1 MYFKKRLEII
11 SKNAQINVFSIQK
24 SFSNP
29 LLIFARFWLTQG
41 FVVSGYKRTY
51 VLILRQLQHFTFNKI
66 LINHGIHHTI
76 PLYANLFW
84 SDLSCIKS
92 YDAELWRILRRI
104 SRSTYYCRSGSSVE
118 KLWKSGY
125 FARFNMFFISFPS
138 LLYIL
143 HYMFYLLFL
152 YENTSNLVSIIT
164 FRNRNRSGR
173 NWALFHISTRSTR
186 CN

>member
-76 PLYANLFW
+76 PLYANLF
-84 SDLSCIKS
+84 
-92 YDAELWRILRRI
+92 
-104 SRSTYYCRSGSSVE
+104 
-118 KLWKSGY
+118 
-125 FARFNMFFISFPS
+125 
-138 LLYIL
+138 
-143 HYMFYLLFL
+143 
-152 YENTSNLVSIIT
+152 
-164 FRNRNRSGR
+164 
-173 NWALFHISTRSTR
+173 
-186 CN
+186 